1 MRKLLLLMFLALF
14 FVTDIDAQ
22 RNVKIVTKDATTSI
36 NLDRIESIEIIET
49 EWTPWEQIGTGTYT
63 FYVYWSGAH
72 SDLPIYYRE
81 HRQNVNDAQFFIPG
95 IAGSMDLTI
104 EYNKET
110 GACQVLP
117 QYALT
122 NDNYGQVTVSDIPH
136 YPLASGYTYEQFPC
150 TYNAEKGLFSLNL
163 VYFVSTDYNANT
175 NGRFGNGV
183 ETFQLDGFK
192 QYDYSFSME
201 YTDKFA
207 DNNGN
212 NFAVISTTKGADVS
226 QYMLTVIGENEDL
239 NTTVSGMIDG
249 TAECETYIE
258 SQTIYFPITQS
269 GNYTAVA
276 VTFDENYNTL
286 ETYTTNFEF
295 DIAGGNSWVSLGMAT
310 YTDDAI
316 LPLFG
321 NQPMTYQVEV
331 LENKEQPG
339 LFRMVDPYGPNF
351 PLYPYA
357 SSYKEGSYI
366 EIDATDPECV
376 WIEGIQSTGLDV
388 QNNGLMSITSMAW
401 YQVSNTEG
409 ATKEDAK
416 EGGLCGIY
424 SNGIITFPV
433 DGIVTI
439 VGDRAYYGNR
449 NGAFKLDMSN
459 MTPVEN
465 SAPARKAPVNRNA
478 VKKLQLNSNAAKV
491 TLKNK
496 KERVAPLTIKSAAEA
511 GTGLIVEE

>member
-1 MRKLLLLMFLALF
+1 MFLALF

-22 RNVKIVTKDATTSI
+22 KNVKIVTKDATTSI

-49 EWTPWEQIGTGTYT
+49 EWAPWEQIGTGTY
-63 FYVYWSGAH
+63 YLSIYWDGTHSG
-72 SDLPIYYRE
+72 LPIYYRE
-81 HRQNVNDAQFFIPG
+81 HLLNDTDAQFFIPG

-150 TYNAEKGLFSLNL
+150 TYNADKGLFSLNL
-163 VYFVSTDYNANT
+163 IYFVSTDYNANT
-175 NGRFGNGV
+175 NGMFSYGV

-201 YTDKFA
+201 YTGKFA

-258 SQTIYFPITQS
+258 SQTINFPITQS

-295 DIAGGNSWVSLGMAT
+295 YLDGENPWVSLGMAT
-310 YTDDAI
+310 YTDDVI

-366 EIDATDPECV
+366 EIDATDPEGV

-433 DGIVTI
+433 KGIVAI
-439 VGDRAYYGNR
+439 IGGREYYSNL

-478 VKKLQLNSNAAKV
+478 VKKLQLNSNAEKV

-496 KERVAPLTIKSAAEA
+496 RERVAPLTIKSVAEA
-511 GTGLIVEE
+511 GTGLIIEE

>member
-22 RNVKIVTKDATTSI
+22 KNVKIVTKDATTSI

-49 EWTPWEQIGTGTYT
+49 EWAPWEQIGTGTYYLSIYMGGT
-63 FYVYWSGAH
+63 HSG
-72 SDLPIYYRE
+72 LPIYYRE
-81 HRQNVNDAQFFIPG
+81 HLLNDTDAQFYIPG
-95 IAGSMDLTI
+95 IANSMDLTI
-104 EYNKET
+104 EYNRQT
-110 GACQVLP
+110 GNCQVLP
-117 QYALT
+117 QYAT
-122 NDNYGQVTVSDIPH
+122 THSNYGQVTVSDIPH
-136 YPLASGYTYEQFPC
+136 YPFTNLQGTYEEYPC
-150 TYNAEKGLFSLNL
+150 FYDAKKGLFSLNL
-163 VYFVSTDYNANT
+163 IYFVSTDYYAIT
-175 NGRFGNGV
+175 NGWFGYGV

-201 YTDKFA
+201 YTGKSA

-258 SQTIYFPITQS
+258 SQTIYFPITQG

-295 DIAGGNSWVSLGMAT
+295 YPDGENPWVSLGMAT
-310 YTDDAI
+310 YTDDI
-316 LPLFG
+316 LTTFF
-321 NQPMTYQVEV
+321 NVSNEVYQVEV
-331 LENKEQPG
+331 RQNKDNPG
-339 LFRMVDPYGPNF
+339 LYRVIH
-351 PLYPYA
+351 PYA
-357 SSYKEGSYI
+357 AYGADTSKEYFF
-366 EIDATDPECV
+366 EIDATDPEAV
-376 WIEGIQSTGLDV
+376 YIPGVYGTGL
-388 QNNGLMSITSMAW
+388 NAGYGEISITSMA
-401 YQVSNTEG
+401 YYYMATQGYTFEDVKGEG
-409 ATKEDAK
+409 V
-416 EGGLCGIY
+416 CGVL
-424 SNGIITFPV
+424 SDNVITFPAKALLTSMANYQN
-433 DGIVTI
+433 GSFYIS
-439 VGDRAYYGNR
+439 NN

-496 KERVAPLTIKSAAEA
+496 RERVAPLTIKSAAEA
-511 GTGLIVEE
+511 GTGLIIEE

>member
-49 EWTPWEQIGTGTYT
+49 EWAPWEQIGTGTYT

-95 IAGSMDLTI
+95 VAGSMDLTI

-207 DNNGN
+207 DDNGN

-249 TAECETYIE
+249 TVECETYIE

-295 DIAGGNSWVSLGMAT
+295 DIADGNSWVSLGMAT
-310 YTDDAI
+310 YTDD
-316 LPLFG
+316 LLTTFF
-321 NQPMTYQVEV
+321 NVSNEVYQVEV
-331 LENKEQPG
+331 RQNKDNPG
-339 LFRMVDPYGPNF
+339 LYRVIH
-351 PLYPYA
+351 PYA
-357 SSYKEGSYI
+357 AYGADTESEYFF
-366 EIDATDPECV
+366 EIDATDPEGV
-376 WIEGIQSTGLDV
+376 YIPGVYGTGFDA
-388 QNNGLMSITSMAW
+388 GYGEISISSMA
-401 YQVSNTEG
+401 YYYMATQGYTFEDVKGEG
-409 ATKEDAK
+409 V
-416 EGGLCGIY
+416 CGVL
-424 SNGIITFPV
+424 SDNVITFPAKALIISMANHQN
-433 DGIVTI
+433 GSFYIS
-439 VGDRAYYGNR
+439 NK

-459 MTPVEN
+459 MTPVEKN
-465 SAPARKAPVNRNA
+465 APARKAPVNRNA
-478 VKKLQLNSNAAKV
+478 VNKLQLNSNAAKV

-496 KERVAPLTIKSAAEA
+496 RERVAPLTIKSVAEA
-511 GTGLIVEE
+511 GTGLIIEE

>member
-1 MRKLLLLMFLALF
+1 MFLALF

-49 EWTPWEQIGTGTYT
+49 EWAPWEQIGTGTYT

-95 IAGSMDLTI
+95 VAGSMDLTI

-207 DNNGN
+207 DDNGN

-249 TAECETYIE
+249 TVECETYIE

-295 DIAGGNSWVSLGMAT
+295 DIADGNSWVSLGMAT
-310 YTDDAI
+310 YTDD
-316 LPLFG
+316 LLTTFF
-321 NQPMTYQVEV
+321 NVSNEVYQVEV
-331 LENKEQPG
+331 RQNKDNPG
-339 LFRMVDPYGPNF
+339 LYRVIH
-351 PLYPYA
+351 PYA
-357 SSYKEGSYI
+357 AYGADTESEYFF
-366 EIDATDPECV
+366 EIDATDPEGV
-376 WIEGIQSTGLDV
+376 YIPGVYGTGFDA
-388 QNNGLMSITSMAW
+388 GYGEISISSMA
-401 YQVSNTEG
+401 YYYMATQGYTFEDVKGEG
-409 ATKEDAK
+409 V
-416 EGGLCGIY
+416 CGVL
-424 SNGIITFPV
+424 SDNVITFPAKALIISMANHQN
-433 DGIVTI
+433 GSFYIS
-439 VGDRAYYGNR
+439 NK

-459 MTPVEN
+459 MTPVEKN
-465 SAPARKAPVNRNA
+465 APARKAPVNRNA
-478 VKKLQLNSNAAKV
+478 VNKLQLNSNAAKV

-496 KERVAPLTIKSAAEA
+496 RERVAPLTIKSVAEA
-511 GTGLIVEE
+511 GTGLIIEE

>member
-1 MRKLLLLMFLALF
+1 MFLALF

-22 RNVKIVTKDATTSI
+22 RNVKIVSKDATTSI

-63 FYVYWSGAH
+63 FSVYWGGTQ

-81 HRQNVNDAQFFIPG
+81 HLQNVNDAQFFIPRV
-95 IAGSMDLTI
+95 AGSMDLTI

-207 DNNGN
+207 DDNGN

-295 DIAGGNSWVSLGMAT
+295 DIADGNSWVSLGMAT
-310 YTDDAI
+310 YTDD
-316 LPLFG
+316 LLTTFF
-321 NQPMTYQVEV
+321 NVSNEVYQVEV
-331 LENKEQPG
+331 RQNKDNPG
-339 LFRMVDPYGPNF
+339 LYRVIH
-351 PLYPYA
+351 PYA
-357 SSYKEGSYI
+357 AYGADTESEYFF
-366 EIDATDPECV
+366 EIDATDPEGV
-376 WIEGIQSTGLDV
+376 YIPGVYGTGFDA
-388 QNNGLMSITSMAW
+388 GYGEISISSMA
-401 YQVSNTEG
+401 YYYMATQGYTFEDVKGEG
-409 ATKEDAK
+409 V
-416 EGGLCGIY
+416 CGVL
-424 SNGIITFPV
+424 SDNVITFPAKALIISMANHQN
-433 DGIVTI
+433 GSFYIS
-439 VGDRAYYGNR
+439 NK

-459 MTPVEN
+459 MTPVEKN
-465 SAPARKAPVNRNA
+465 APARKAPVNRNA

-496 KERVAPLTIKSAAEA
+496 RERVAPLTIKSVAEA
-511 GTGLIVEE
+511 GTGLIIEE